1 MTFLGASLAGKNLL
15 ATLLTAVP
23 IGAIAGMAPQAMSFD
38 SFFWGAMGGV
48 CRTMAEQ
55 LTGTLPKQPHRMA
68 LHALINVLVS
78 GLFADGI
85 SDLIT
90 PDVVR
95 QLSDWPA
102 SFAAAWANVPDK
114 NRDFLS
120 GLLFVA
126 AFGLISDYINARKRG
141 SQ

>member
-55 LTGTLPKQPHRMA
+55 LTGTLPKQPYRMA
-68 LHALINVLVS
+68 LHATVNVLV
-78 GLFADGI
+78 GGFFADGI
-85 SDLIT
+85 SGFAT
-90 PDVVR
+90 PDVVN
-95 QLSDWPA
+95 QLSGWPA
-102 SFAAAWANVPDK
+102 SLAAAWSHIPDK

-126 AFGLISDYINARKRG
+126 AFGWGNDFLRFRKG
-141 SQ
+141 GAQ